1 MTTMTFEQVLSG
13 ARQLPPQERARLVA
27 TVVEELA
34 APPAEPAQSTTNN
47 DAWERLNQF
56 RTELAALEP
65 RSMTLPEQLEADRR
79 ERDELLMGQRKQDDV

>member
-34 APPAEPAQSTTNN
+34 APRVEPASSITNN
-47 DAWERLNQF
+47 DAWDRLNQF
-56 RTELAALEP
+56 RKELAALEP

-79 ERDELLMGQRKQDDV
+79 ECNELLMGQKT